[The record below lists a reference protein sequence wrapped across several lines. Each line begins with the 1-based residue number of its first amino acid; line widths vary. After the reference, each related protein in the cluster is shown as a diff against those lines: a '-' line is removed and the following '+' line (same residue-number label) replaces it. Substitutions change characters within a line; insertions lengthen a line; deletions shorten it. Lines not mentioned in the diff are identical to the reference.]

1 LEHGLVLHVRLVLQ
15 SEVVERL
22 VHGLA
27 QDEQLAL
34 VLGAQLVLLHKCREE
49 VEQLALVLGEQL
61 ALVLGEQLALVL
73 GEQLALVLD
82 EQLVLVLVLL
92 HKYHEQLVL
101 VLVRALELVQVQ
113 ALVQVLLSLEPHILQ
128 MHQCKGRE

>member
-49 VEQLALVLGEQL
+49 V
-61 ALVLGEQLALVL
+61 EQLALVL